1 MTAPSLPTTAPA
13 CNPMDPN
20 HAPWR
25 RAVGSAH
32 QNASV
37 NQNPGSDS
45 QRRVGGGELR
55 LVDRLSL
62 TACFQT
68 NSGGQYAL
76 NTHLT
81 GLPRKAPV
89 SSCGCKSLLPNDLP
103 KSGRQD
109 LNLRPLDPQSG
120 PRHHNATVSH
130 GHNSNCDQAIK
141 SQFVR

>member
-55 LVDRLSL
+55 LVDRTLPHRVFSDQFRWSIR
-62 TACFQT
+62 T
-68 NSGGQYAL
+68 QYAL
-76 NTHLT
+76 YRV
-81 GLPRKAPV
+81 P
-89 SSCGCKSLLPNDLP
+89 P
-103 KSGRQD
+103 KSASLIVRLQD
-109 LNLRPLDPQSG
+109 AVTQRLAKVGTTGFEP
-120 PRHHNATVSH
+120 ATS
-130 GHNSNCDQAIK
+130 
-141 SQFVR
+141 